1 MQLKPALFLD
11 RDGVVVEEVEYLSC
25 PSQLALIPRGAEAIA
40 RVNRRG
46 IPVVVITNQAGV
58 ARGYFPEAR
67 IAEVHHH
74 LDKLL
79 SACGARIDRYYYCPH
94 HPTEGLEPYRRQC
107 RCRKPHPGMLH
118 EAALKEGLDLQSS
131 WLVGDKLSDVEAG
144 QVAGCRTVLVQTGHG
159 RTHAR
164 LLEKHKHVMARIV
177 PNLWE
182 DVDRFLA
189 ALVNADFAGRS
200 PD

>member
-1 MQLKPALFLD
+1 MLLKPALFLD
-11 RDGVVVEEVEYLSC
+11 RDGVIVEEVEYLSR
-25 PSQLALIPRGAEAIA
+25 PSPLALIPRGAEAIA

-67 IAEVHHH
+67 VAEVHDH

-107 RCRKPHPGMLH
+107 HCRKPHPGMLH
-118 EAALKEGLDLQSS
+118 KAALQEGIDLQSS

-144 QVAGCRTVLVQTGHG
+144 QAAGCQTVLVHTGHG
-159 RTHAR
+159 RAHAR
-164 LLEKHKHVMARIV
+164 LLEKHKHLMARIV

-182 DVDRFLA
+182 AVNLFLSS
-189 ALVNADFAGRS
+189 LSVSRFAGWS
-200 PD
+200 SD